1 MDQVDVGRA
10 LLGRSRTEGPSGSV
24 TQIGA
29 VAASD
34 SAGGRVEVY
43 IEGVPVEVAT
53 NVSVKSGQSVTVTV
67 VNHVPTVTGVAGWGD
82 QVAVKIGE
90 IAAEVAYI
98 DQAYIQELVA
108 NSVTAASIV
117 AAAAYV
123 GLLEADEITVDTIR
137 AASAYVGA
145 LEAEYADVAELAA
158 ALAKIGKLD
167 AEKADIDLANID
179 TANIAKGFVDW
190 LNAGYAHITDGVI
203 DNAKIGFADVQDVR
217 IESAMIDVAEIR
229 DLLVKSGIIGEFV
242 SESGKV
248 TGVLD
253 AVRINADAIKA
264 GTLSV
269 DRLLLRGEGGLFY
282 ELNATT
288 DGVTAEQLASE
299 EYQNALHGDNI
310 VASSVT
316 ADKIS
321 VSDLVAFGAT
331 IGGLVIEDGCLRS
344 FAKGSL
350 DSGSAGFYLG
360 RDGSFNL
367 GGRGRIKYDAAADS
381 LDIKASNISVDA
393 SPLVVSTKDEFYSS
407 TSPAALAGGSW
418 SDSAPAWSQGRYVW
432 RRMRVD
438 YSDGSYDFEPSDEGV
453 CITGNT
459 GPQGIPG
466 QDGDQGIQ
474 GRPGA
479 DGKTYYTW
487 LKYADTPTS
496 GMSDS
501 PDGKTYMGLAYNKAT
516 ATESAI
522 YADYTWS
529 LIKGDKGEQG
539 VPGGKG
545 ADGKQLYTWV
555 KYATSASGAGMS
567 DSPAGKTYI
576 GLAYNKTTATES
588 TVATDYAWSLIK
600 GDKGDTGAAGKGI
613 KSNAITYQ
621 AGTSGTTAPTGT
633 WQASVPAVAASQYLW
648 TRFVVTYTDD
658 TTTTAYSVGKMGANG
673 SNGSPGA
680 AGKGVKS
687 TAVAYQASA
696 SATAAPTGTW
706 AASPPAVAAG
716 QYLWTRF
723 IMTYTD
729 NATTT
734 AYSVARQGANGS
746 NGAAGKPGADGAD
759 GKTLYGACN
768 TAGATA
774 AKVTASNIAGFSLY
788 AGVTVAIKFTYA
800 NTAASPT
807 LNVNGT
813 GAKQI
818 RLNGA
823 NSAYWIAGATV
834 ALVYDGTYWQVCNTP
849 LYGSTSTIGNP
860 AGGNVYTD
868 GSGIEIRSGS
878 TALARIKAALVE
890 IGCNAKSAVIKMCGG
905 IGTMMARTGGARD
918 VFGINYD
925 TNAGSS
931 LFVDTVV
938 GGYNTSLVGSVAS
951 VQGGVDT
958 ILGTSGKPTHLFGTT
973 YVNNQY
979 LADFPVA
986 SGTSGAWRYVKFN
999 SGLAIASCHNYH
1011 TWSGFGLWGNVYES
1025 YNTHYV
1031 NYPFTFVTVTYV
1043 SCTPLTNYGLWVE
1056 YQTDGGQTKSPE
1068 IYFNRGAALGAANG
1082 YAKWLVVGTWK

>member
-10 LLGRSRTEGPSGSV
+10 LLGRSQAAGGSGSI

-34 SAGGRVEVY
+34 SAGGRVGVY
-43 IEGVPVEVAT
+43 IEGEPVECAC
-53 NVSVKSGQSVTVTV
+53 NVSVKAGQVVTVTV
-67 VNHVPTVTGVAGWGD
+67 ANRRPTVTGIAGWGD

-117 AAAAYV
+117 AASAYV
-123 GLLEADEITVDTIR
+123 GLLEAGDVTVEALN
-137 AASAYVGA
+137 AA
-145 LEAEYADVAELAA
+145 VAE
-158 ALAKIGKLD
+158 IGKLD
-167 AEKADIDLANID
+167 ADELNAAVAKLGTLDADEINAAVAQVGKLDAEAIEAAVAKIGELDVAELDAVVAKVGTLDAEAIDAAVAKVGELEAGKLDADLANID
-179 TANIAKGFVDW
+179 VANVSQAYVDW
-190 LNAGYAHITDGVI
+190 LSAGYAHISQGVI
-203 DNAKIGFADVQDVR
+203 DNAKIRFADVQDVK
-217 IESAMIDVAEIR
+217 IESAMVDVAEIR

-242 SESGKV
+242 SEGGKV
-248 TGVLD
+248 TGTLD
-253 AVRINADAIKA
+253 AVRINADAIKS

-282 ELNATT
+282 AVNASTQ
-288 DGVTAEQLASE
+288 GVTAEQLSTD
-299 EYQNALHGDNI
+299 EYKNAMHGANI
-310 VASSVT
+310 VASSIT

-344 FAKGSL
+344 FDKPSL
-350 DSGSAGFYLG
+350 DSESAGFFLG
-360 RDGSFNL
+360 RDGSVNFGD
-367 GGRGRIKYDAAADS
+367 GGNHIKYDAATKR

-407 TSPAALAGGSW
+407 ASPTALSGGSW
-418 SDSAPAWSQGRYVW
+418 SDVAPAWSQGRYVW

-438 YSDGSYDFEPSDEGV
+438 YSDGSYDFEPSDKGV

-459 GPQGIPG
+459 GPQGDSG
-466 QDGDQGIQ
+466 KDGVDGA
-474 GRPGA
+474 PGA
-479 DGKTYYTW
+479 PGK
-487 LKYADTPTS
+487 D
-496 GMSDS
+496 
-501 PDGKTYMGLAYNKAT
+501 
-516 ATESAI
+516 
-522 YADYTWS
+522 
-529 LIKGDKGEQG
+529 
-539 VPGGKG
+539 
-545 ADGKQLYTWV
+545 
-555 KYATSASGAGMS
+555 
-567 DSPAGKTYI
+567 
-576 GLAYNKTTATES
+576 
-588 TVATDYAWSLIK
+588 
-600 GDKGDTGAAGKGI
+600 GAAGKGI
-613 KSNAITYQ
+613 KSTAVAYQ
-621 AGTSGTTAPTGT
+621 AGASGTAAPTGT
-633 WQASVPAVAASQYLW
+633 WQASVPTVAASQYLW
-648 TRFVVTYTDD
+648 TRITVAYTDG
-658 TTTTAYSVGKMGANG
+658 TASTAYSVGRMGANG

-680 AGKGVKS
+680 AGKGVKA

-696 SATAAPTGTW
+696 SATAAPTGAW

-716 QYLWTRF
+716 QYLWTR
-723 IMTYTD
+723 ITITYTD

-746 NGAAGKPGADGAD
+746 NGAAGKPGADGAN
-759 GKTLYGACN
+759 GKMLYGACN

-800 NTAASPT
+800 NTAAAPT

-849 LYGSTSTIGNP
+849 LYGITATIGNP

-986 SGTSGAWRYVKFN
+986 SGWSGEWNYVKFN
-999 SGLAIASCHNYH
+999 SGIAIASCIHKHNN
-1011 TWSGFGLWGNVYES
+1011 SGFNAWGSCYES
-1025 YNTHYV
+1025 STVHYV
-1031 NYPFTFVTVTYV
+1031 TYPFAFTSVTFV
-1043 SCTPLTNYGLWVE
+1043 SCSPFTGIGLWVE
-1056 YQTDGGQTKSPE
+1056 YQNDGTSTESPRVYFVRPGGAGGQTGVP
-1068 IYFNRGAALGAANG
+1068 
-1082 YAKWLVVGTWK
+1082 AKWLVMGRWK